1 MTVLID
7 SSAWIEFLRGS
18 KISGEIELI
27 LFSNDEIILSA
38 VNVAEVYKYVLSNY
52 TVTEADDVMKFMLQ
66 RGFVIPVTVE
76 IAKEAAKLRHKRDLS
91 LGDAFIMATA
101 HVHSAKI
108 LTCDKDFKKEPDVI
122 YLSSK

>member
-7 SSAWIEFLRGS
+7 SSAWIDFLRGS

-38 VNVAEVYKYVLSNY
+38 VSIAEVYKYMLSNY
-52 TVTEADDVMKFMLQ
+52 TTKEADDVMKFMLQ

-76 IAKEAAKLRHKRDLS
+76 IAKETAKLRQQRSLS

-101 HVHSAKI
+101 RLHNAQI
-108 LTCDKDFKKEPDVI
+108 LTCDADFKNEPDVI